1 MKKVKYLAMLLAAGM
16 FAACSDNLEDAGAGN
31 AGGTTP
37 STTEGYVRVAI
48 NMPTTSGNSSRSTDN
63 EETGANV
70 SLEDGEANEYN
81 VENAKLVF
89 FKDDK
94 SGTSK
99 TEPPTNPDQNA
110 EFVKAYPLTK
120 TDLTVSGSTETP
132 QVTEQVSVI
141 QEAPKVASSEQ
152 LYVLVILNYDSDLI
166 SSKDGGLTIKD
177 GTKETTLT
185 AATATVAGSKLS
197 ALQTKL
203 SGTNV
208 DLSAFIG
215 SSSNQFTM
223 TNAPLSSAAGNSG
236 SIANAKAY
244 TLVPVTVYDTEA
256 DALSHPGSSV
266 YVERIVAKVS
276 LSSSSFDANKK
287 KEVTILGANGSR
299 TKTGDIVEFTG
310 WCLNVTNKST
320 KLVRDVSGF
329 NTTGWL
335 ETETATQNKA
345 ERFAGTRSIN
355 ASFGVTGENG
365 YYRIYWAKDGNYV
378 ASGADVSDGTTPS
391 SDFTTYYTQNGTFM
405 PSNPTWKTELPTTD
419 KANACYCLE
428 NTMDYEQQLE
438 DRTTTV
444 LLRTNYWTKFE
455 GEPNASKKS
464 FFICGTS
471 DTKYPQE
478 QVGESTGTHTD
489 CFVEHLVTEANKI
502 LDTENEF
509 SSYAVDYSEL
519 VVKTGENVSSGV
531 YTNVEDLLTFSATG
545 EKKTAQVAAVSAVV
559 GGRISYYKNGENF
572 YRTTLIR
579 HFQDGEGVTV
589 PESGI
594 AAATDYEL
602 QHLGRYGVVRNNW
615 YEIDITSISG
625 PGDPEVDN
633 PEPDPDDSAEG
644 YINFTINVLSWAK
657 RSQNV
662 DL

>member
-81 VENAKLVF
+81 VENAMLVF